1 MFNLDHF
8 LIYENVTFL
17 DVILTWKWKTDRI
30 VNDKK
35 AIFEIPFDFLLH
47 AINHNIFELTRNS
60 KNQICHVNTYIT
72 NLFKEISVSRE
83 RDRQKK
89 GLSHKN
95 SYGTYNSNKSLVS
108 SHHP

>member
-60 KNQICHVNTYIT
+60 KIKFAMLTLTLPTY
-72 NLFKEISVSRE
+72 LKR
-83 RDRQKK
+83 
-89 GLSHKN
+89 
-95 SYGTYNSNKSLVS
+95 
-108 SHHP
+108 